1 MDNRQVSASLDQLAD
16 LLEFQGAN
24 SFRVRAYRRA
34 AATIAACAEQIVD
47 RLNDPLKPLTELP
60 GIGQDLAQK
69 IETLARTGTLP
80 QLEEL
85 YQQIPP
91 SVLDLVRVPALGPKK
106 AAVLFRELGIRNL
119 SDLRA
124 GCLSGRIAALK
135 GFGAKSCE
143 KILHGIEIAEQA
155 NQRIRCDVADRFAAE
170 LRAYMES
177 ADSGHPLEFAGSY
190 RRGRETVGDLDL
202 LVASA
207 DPRSVMDHLGQFP
220 EVVEIIARGETK
232 MSVRVRNGLQVDLR
246 VVAADSMGAAWQYF
260 TGSQDHNVTLR
271 GRAKDRGLKVNE
283 YGVFRVHADGGE
295 ERIASVTESDVY
307 AAIGLP
313 WIPPELRENRDE
325 FRWADAGILPEL
337 ITLGDLRGD
346 LHMHTVATDG
356 SGTIEEMAAAARLR
370 GWEYIAITDHS
381 QRVSMARG
389 LNPSRLRDQWREID
403 QCNQS
408 WDGEFEILKGIECD
422 ILEPGGLDLPDDVL
436 AEADWVL
443 ASVHYGQQQSK
454 QQITE
459 RVLGAI
465 EHPYVSGIAHPTGR
479 LLGRRPPY
487 EMDMDAVFRAVVR
500 CGKLLELNAS
510 PQRLD
515 LNDVHCSIARVKGI
529 PIVINS
535 DAHSVAG
542 FDVLKFGI
550 AQARRGGL
558 TRSDVLNT
566 LPLPQLRRRLAA
578 LRARQ

>member
-1 MDNRQVSASLDQLAD
+1 MDNRQVSASLNQLAD

-24 SFRVRAYRRA
+24 SFRIRAYRQA
-34 AATIAACAEQIVD
+34 AATIAACDEQVVD
-47 RLNDPLKPLTELP
+47 RLDDPLRPLTDLP
-60 GIGQDLAQK
+60 GIGKDLAQK
-69 IETLARTGTLP
+69 IETLARSGNLP

-85 YQQIPP
+85 SKQIPL

-106 AAVLFRELGIRNL
+106 AAVLFRELGIDNL
-119 SDLRA
+119 TDLRA
-124 GCLSGRIAALK
+124 ACVSGSVAALK

-155 NQRIRCDVADRFAAE
+155 NQRMRLDKATHFAAE
-170 LRAYMES
+170 LKSYMEL
-177 ADSGHPLEFAGSY
+177 ARGAHHLEFAGSF

-202 LVASA
+202 LVAST
-207 DPRSVMDHLGQFP
+207 DPRLIMDHLGQFP
-220 EVVEIIARGETK
+220 EVGEIIARGETK
-232 MSVRVRNGLQVDLR
+232 MSVRMRNGLQVDLR
-246 VVAADSMGAAWQYF
+246 VVAADAMGAAWQYF

-271 GRAKDRGLKVNE
+271 GRAKELGLKVNE
-283 YGVFRVHADGGE
+283 YGVFRILEAGAE
-295 ERIASVTESDVY
+295 ERIASVTESEVY
-307 AAIGLP
+307 AAVGLP

-325 FRWADAGILPEL
+325 FRWADAGKLPEL
-337 ITLGDLRGD
+337 ITLADLRGD

-356 SGTIEEMAAAARLR
+356 SGTIEQMASAARSR

-403 QCNQS
+403 QCNQL
-408 WDGEFEILKGIECD
+408 WAGEFEILKGIECD
-422 ILEPGGLDLPDDVL
+422 ILESGGLDLPDDVL

-454 QQITE
+454 QQITD

-479 LLGRRPPY
+479 LLGQRPPY
-487 EMDMDAVFRAVVR
+487 EIDMAAVFQAAVR
-500 CGKLLELNAS
+500 CGKFLELNAS
-510 PQRLD
+510 PKRLD
-515 LNDVHCSIARVKGI
+515 LHDGHCSIAREKGI

-535 DAHSVAG
+535 DAHSVTG
-542 FDVLKFGI
+542 FDVLQFGI
-550 AQARRGGL
+550 VQARRGGL

-566 LPLPQLRRRLAA
+566 RSLSE
-578 LRARQ
+578 LRAYLAKLRNRK